1 MNTPGA
7 EPEDILAFWFGAPLE
22 GATPERNKLW
32 FAKSADTDQLI
43 RSRFLPVHQQ
53 AQNGALG
60 HWLEAP
66 RPCLAF
72 VIVTDQFPRNLFRD
86 TPAAFATDALALGAA
101 RHALE
106 QDFDRRLQPIE
117 RVFLYLPF
125 EHSED
130 KRDQARAVTLF
141 DALRAEEGMEGFY
154 QYALAHQRIIERF
167 GRFPHRNAILGRA
180 SSPEEIAF
188 LKEPGSR
195 F

>member
-1 MNTPGA
+1 MSTPGA
-7 EPEDILAFWFGAPLE
+7 EAEDILAFWFGAPVE

-32 FAKSADTDQLI
+32 FTKSADTDQLI
-43 RSRFLPVHQQ
+43 RSRFLQVHQQ
-53 AQNGALG
+53 AQSGALV
-60 HWLEAP
+60 HWLDAP
-66 RPCLAF
+66 RSCLAF
-72 VIVTDQFPRNLFRD
+72 SLVTDQFPRNLFRD

-106 QDFDRRLQPIE
+106 QGFDRRLQPIE

-130 KRDQARAVTLF
+130 GADQARAVALF
-141 DALRAEEGMEGFY
+141 DALRAEGDMDGFY

-180 SSPEEIAF
+180 SSPEEIEF

>member
-1 MNTPGA
+1 MSTPGA
-7 EPEDILAFWFGAPLE
+7 EAEDILAFWFGAPVE

-32 FAKSADTDQLI
+32 FTKSADTDQLI
-43 RSRFLPVHQQ
+43 RSRFLDVHEQ
-53 AQNGALG
+53 AKNGALV
-60 HWLEAP
+60 HWLDAP
-66 RPCLAF
+66 RSCLAF
-72 VIVTDQFPRNLFRD
+72 ILVTDQFPRNLFRE
-86 TPAAFATDALALGAA
+86 TPAAFATDTLALGAA

-106 QDFDRRLQPIE
+106 QGFDRRLQPIE

-130 KRDQARAVTLF
+130 GTDQARAVALF
-141 DALRAEEGMEGFY
+141 DALRAEGDMDGFY

-180 SSPEEIAF
+180 SSPEEIEF